1 DGLVDQLK
9 GLAGAIAGA
18 FAVDAIV
25 GFVGGLFK
33 EADAL
38 AKVSAG
44 LGLMPRELQELEHAA
59 GLSGVATEQMRAA
72 LALLQKGA
80 ADAAR
85 GTGRAKDVFAKLGLE
100 LKNQDGT
107 LKTTGRLFDEVVEK
121 VSGIENTTERAGLL
135 NKIFGDSYV
144 RLVPLLDEGSEGIRR
159 LRAEVEEL
167 GFAYDEAFLENAQ
180 AFNDNF
186 DRMKLAI
193 RGVAIQAIGPLLPK
207 LVDFAQKATG
217 LVKSI
222 REWMQNSRMLEDV
235 MIGLGSKAIVAVI
248 SKLGGLGGAFQ
259 KLVPFVTRALL
270 PLLALE
276 DMLVFLAGGESVLG
290 DMMDAAFGSGTQ
302 EKVRA
307 TIGEITAGMLSVVQ
321 QSRSDATRFRETWE
335 LTLRNIH
342 KEFEE
347 QFGPRLGG
355 VIGGFAVAATDMFFV
370 FTRAVGDGFRGM
382 FRMVAGIGAALAH
395 TFLVVFEEI
404 YHVATLVAAKIYDAW
419 AGE

>member
-1 DGLVDQLK
+1 MATLREIIASFTVDMSGAEKGIKQGGRLVDGLVDQLK

-59 GLSGVATEQMRAA
+59 GLSGVATEQMRDA
-72 LALLQKGA
+72 LARLQKGA

-85 GTGRAKDVFAKLGLE
+85 GTGQAKDVFAKLGLE

-144 RLVPLLDEGSEGIRR
+144 RLVPLLNEGSEGIRR

-217 LVKSI
+217 IVKSI
-222 REWMQNSRMLEDV
+222 REWM
-235 MIGLGSKAIVAVI
+235 
-248 SKLGGLGGAFQ
+248 
-259 KLVPFVTRALL
+259 
-270 PLLALE
+270 
-276 DMLVFLAGGESVLG
+276 
-290 DMMDAAFGSGTQ
+290 
-302 EKVRA
+302 
-307 TIGEITAGMLSVVQ
+307 
-321 QSRSDATRFRETWE
+321 
-335 LTLRNIH
+335 
-342 KEFEE
+342 
-347 QFGPRLGG
+347 
-355 VIGGFAVAATDMFFV
+355 
-370 FTRAVGDGFRGM
+370 
-382 FRMVAGIGAALAH
+382 
-395 TFLVVFEEI
+395 
-404 YHVATLVAAKIYDAW
+404 
-419 AGE
+419 